1 MRFLNSASVPYDL
14 TYNDVFMVPSRTDIG
29 SRFDVDLASDDS
41 TGTSVPL
48 VVANMTAVAGK
59 RMAETVSRRGGL
71 VVLPQDVPADIVAET
86 IAKVKACGT
95 VYDTPVTLRRRDTV
109 SQALSLIHKRSHH
122 AVIIVDADRRPVG
135 LVPESALAGI
145 DHFAQ
150 LHTIMTD
157 PVLLPEGITPEAAYE
172 TLAEKHLGV
181 GSIVDADGRLV
192 GVLTAKGA
200 VRSSIYRPNV
210 DAQGRLRV
218 AAAIGINGDVAGRA
232 RALLDAGVDLIV
244 VDTAHGYQTKTLR
257 ALAAVRAAGVDVPVA
272 CGNVVTAEATRE
284 LVSAG
289 ASIVKVGIG
298 PGAMCTTR
306 MATGVGRPQFS
317 AVLECAQAAHAL
329 GAHVWA
335 DGGVRHPRDVALA
348 LAAGASNVMIG
359 SWFAG
364 TYESPGDI
372 THDPA
377 GRPYKENF
385 GMASR
390 RAVRNRNAAA
400 QGFDR
405 ARKELFEEGISSSRM
420 YLDPAR
426 PGVEDLIDQIVAG
439 VRSAFTYAGATT
451 LEEFRERAVVGIQSA
466 AGYQEGAPLVESWS

>member
-1 MRFLNSASVPYDL
+1 MRFLNSTPVPYDL
-14 TYNDVFMVPSRTDIG
+14 TYNDVFMVPSRTDVA
-29 SRFDVDLASDDS
+29 SRFDVDLASDDG
-41 TGTSVPL
+41 TGTTVPL

-59 RMAETVSRRGGL
+59 RMAETVARRGGL
-71 VVLPQDVPADIVAET
+71 VVLPQDVPADIVADT

-95 VYDTPVTLRRRDTV
+95 VYDTPVTLAKRDTV

-122 AVIIVDADRRPVG
+122 AVLVVDADRRPVG
-135 LVPESALAGI
+135 IVPESALAGI

-150 LHTIMTD
+150 LHTVMSD
-157 PVLLPEGITPEAAYE
+157 PVTLPAGITPEAAYE

-181 GSIVDADGRLV
+181 GSIIDTEGRLV

-210 DAQGRLRV
+210 DAAGRLRV
-218 AAAIGINGDVAGRA
+218 AAAIGINGDVRGRA
-232 RALLDAGVDLIV
+232 QALLDAGVDVLV
-244 VDTAHGYQTKTLR
+244 VDTAHGYQEKTLA
-257 ALAAVRAAGVDVPVA
+257 ALETVRAAGVDLPVA
-272 CGNVVTAEATRE
+272 CGNVVTADATAD
-284 LVSAG
+284 LISAG

-317 AVLECAQAAHAL
+317 AVLECAETAHAR

-372 THDPA
+372 THDRD

-390 RAVRNRNAAA
+390 RAVRNRNASAH
-400 QGFDR
+400 GFDR

-420 YLDPAR
+420 YVDPAR
-426 PGVEDLIDQIVAG
+426 PSVEDLIDQIVAG
-439 VRSAFTYAGATT
+439 VRSAFTYAGAKTQV
-451 LEEFRERAVVGIQSA
+451 EFRQRAIVGIQSS
-466 AGYQEGAPLVESWS
+466 AGYQEGAPLRESWQ

>member
-1 MRFLNSASVPYDL
+1 MRFLNDQQVPYEL
-14 TYNDVFMVPSRTDIG
+14 TYDDVFMVPSRTDIG
-29 SRFDVDLASDDS
+29 SRFDVDLSSDDG

-71 VVLPQDVPADIVAET
+71 VVLPQDVPADIVADT
-86 IAKVKACGT
+86 IAKVKSCHT
-95 VYDTPVTLRRRDTV
+95 VYDTPVTLSPRDTV
-109 SQALSLIHKRSHH
+109 SQALSLISKRSHH
-122 AVIIVDADRRPVG
+122 AVIVIDEQGRPVG
-135 LVPESALAGI
+135 IVPASALSGV

-150 LHTIMTD
+150 LHTIMSD
-157 PVLLPEGITPEAAYE
+157 PVTLEAGVTPADAYAHLAAQ
-172 TLAEKHLGV
+172 HLGV
-181 GSIVDADGRLV
+181 GSIVDPRGRLV

-218 AAAIGINGDVAGRA
+218 AAAIGINGDVRGRA
-232 RALLDAGVDLIV
+232 EALVAAGVDVLV
-244 VDTAHGYQTKTLR
+244 VDTAHGYQEKTLR
-257 ALAAVRAAGVDVPVA
+257 ALEIVRAAGVECPVA
-272 CGNVVTAEATRE
+272 CGNVVTGGAPRD
-284 LVSAG
+284 LVAAG

-317 AVLECAQAAHAL
+317 AVLECAEAAREC
-329 GAHVWA
+329 GASVWA

-348 LAAGASNVMIG
+348 LAAGAANVMVG

-364 TYESPGDI
+364 TFESPGDI
-372 THDPA
+372 VHDRE

-390 RAVRNRNAAA
+390 RAVRNRNADAR
-400 QGFDR
+400 GFDR

-420 YLDPAR
+420 YVDPQR

-439 VRSAFTYAGATT
+439 VRSSFTYAGAKNQ
-451 LEEFRERAVVGIQSA
+451 EQVRERAIVGVQSA
-466 AGYQEGAPLVESWS
+466 AGYKEGAPVRESWQ